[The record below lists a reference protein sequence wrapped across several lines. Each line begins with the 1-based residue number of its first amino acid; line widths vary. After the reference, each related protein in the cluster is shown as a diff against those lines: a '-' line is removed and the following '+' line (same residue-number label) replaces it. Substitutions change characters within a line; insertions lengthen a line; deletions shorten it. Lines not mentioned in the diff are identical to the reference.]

1 MFLPGDI
8 VRWYDTYDD
17 IGIAKSSGLG
27 VIISVHE
34 FAFYETPVYLY
45 KIYRTEKQ
53 DQVVYEQHKLELLK
67 E

>member
-1 MFLPGDI
+1 
-8 VRWYDTYDD
+8 YED